1 MALAGRALEG
11 LLASI
16 SGRGGGIRAFHAG
29 HGFAGRFV
37 FESRV
42 GGFGSM
48 LAIGDERRQMMFGGL
63 NSDDE
68 DDSESD
74 FLFGGFLPP
83 GMPRRASREA
93 ATSAAA
99 AHGSSQEEAT
109 AAFHPMVHFRSSSR
123 TRTVPPSATT
133 RNATTT
139 ARLSEFRVGVARMS
153 VPSMIH
159 IERSVPAAS
168 SNQGEIGA
176 SATRPFEIDDD
187 SDDEVEVVD
196 DPRST

>member
-1 MALAGRALEG
+1 MVFAGRALEG

-16 SGRGGGIRAFHAG
+16 SARGGGVRAFHAG
-29 HGFAGRFV
+29 QSFAGRIV

-48 LAIGDERRQMMFGGL
+48 FAVGDERRQMMFGGL
-63 NSDDE
+63 DSDD
-68 DDSESD
+68 DDESD
-74 FLFGGFLPP
+74 FLFSGLGGFMPP
-83 GMPRRASREA
+83 SMPRRASREG
-93 ATSAAA
+93 ATAAA
-99 AHGSSQEEAT
+99 ATRGST
-109 AAFHPMVHFRSSSR
+109 HDAAGSFHPMVHFRSSSR
-123 TRTVPPSATT
+123 MRAVPLSATT
-133 RNATTT
+133 RNDATT
-139 ARLSEFRVGVARMS
+139 ARLSALRGARMS

-159 IERSVPAAS
+159 VERSVPAAS

-187 SDDEVEVVD
+187 SDDEVEVVE